1 MSWKT
6 FLVGSHCAYHK
17 EKKRRHKK
25 TEEAGACRLGHVVIG
40 RVAGRAV
47 NWKLDAGGLETLP
60 GGAIIA
66 RVHGGANLPLRAVS
80 AVNEFG

>member
-1 MSWKT
+1 MEDFSCWVA
-6 FLVGSHCAYHK
+6 LRIPSGK
-17 EKKRRHKK
+17 EAAAQK
-25 TEEAGACRLGHVVIG
+25 TEEAGVCRLSHVVIG

-47 NWKLDAGGLETLP
+47 NWKLDAEGLETLP

-80 AVNEFG
+80 AVNRFG